1 MPESIKDPIGVV
13 LGMYNAYPTGA
24 GALLHYSAFTGVCVC
39 ECTRVCVCVCVC
51 VCVFKGRKLH

>member
-24 GALLHYSAFTGVCVC
+24 GALLHYSAFIGMCVCVSVH
-39 ECTRVCVCVCVC
+39 VCVCVR
-51 VCVFKGRKLH
+51 VFKGRKLH

>member
-51 VCVFKGRKLH
+51 VCV

>member
-24 GALLHYSAFTGVCVC
+24 GALLHYSAFIGMSVCVC
-39 ECTRVCVCVCVC
+39 ECTRVCLCACV
-51 VCVFKGRKLH
+51 